1 MENINFIRDSFK
13 KLTEKVNWDVA
24 IPVAMILSSF
34 IALWTII
41 YFFKKSF
48 KYCKKVEEISR
59 RSSLRR
65 GSSTSSVFFDAKLEN
80 YRYAGIVNIFEQE
93 RETSNSTIYP
103 RFDRTRLAPIPSL
116 DRPSVTSKYYSG
128 RRGSGLKK
136 DGEGF
141 VEVV

>member
-1 MENINFIRDSFK
+1 MENTNFLQDWFK
-13 KLTEKVNWDVA
+13 KATEKVNWDVV
-24 IPVAMILSSF
+24 IPVTIICTSF

-48 KYCKKVEEISR
+48 KYCKKVEEFSR
-59 RSSLRR
+59 RNSRR
-65 GSSTSSVFFDAKLEN
+65 GSSTSSVFFDEKLEN

-93 RETSNSTIYP
+93 RPNP
-103 RFDRTRLAPIPSL
+103 RFGRTKLAPIPSL

-141 VEVV
+141 VEIV